1 MKKLTILFAIFLFLI
16 ACENNESL
24 VFKFT
29 QHVNDK
35 ENVIKDDFLIQSKA
49 FYVNKKEVNLDLI
62 LKTKTNDT
70 IPGED
75 ILKIEKVVNTLF
87 EKNPQGKDIIDF
99 GTEVNLRLYNS
110 AGVKITEI
118 PLKEYSTQDLAVLN
132 K

>member
-1 MKKLTILFAIFLFLI
+1 MEKLTILFACIFFI
-16 ACENNESL
+16 CACENMESR

-35 ENVIKDDFLIQSKA
+35 QNVIKDDFLIQSKA
-49 FYVNKKEVNLDLI
+49 FYVNKKKVNLDLI
-62 LKTKTNDT
+62 LKTKAIDT
-70 IPGED
+70 IPSED
-75 ILKIEKVVNTLF
+75 IIKIEKVVSRLF
-87 EKNPQGKDIIDF
+87 EKNPKGKTIIDG

-118 PLKEYSTQDLAVLN
+118 PLNEYSNQDLKILN

>member
-1 MKKLTILFAIFLFLI
+1 MKKLTILFSCIFFI
-16 ACENNESL
+16 CACENMESR

-49 FYVNKKEVNLDLI
+49 FYVDKKKVNVDLI
-62 LKTKTNDT
+62 LKTKASDT

-75 ILKIEKVVNTLF
+75 ITKIEKVVNKLF
-87 EKNPQGKDIIDF
+87 EKNPKGKAIIDG
-99 GTEVNLRLYNS
+99 GTEVDLRLYNS

-118 PLKEYSTQDLAVLN
+118 PLKEYSTQDLKILN